1 VVLGVM
7 PMIVSMVFALV
18 FLWILNIEQVT
29 SKLS

>member
-7 PMIVSMVFALV
+7 PMIVSMVFALA